1 MELSSDCLKGR
12 IMNSKIKPDL
22 MPMSISIVFK
32 VGLILLLP
40 DYRGVLKVSTFMF
53 GTELQ
58 QSGYLILLMW
68 LDGVSRHNKR
78 LSNFLV
84 N

>member
-1 MELSSDCLKGR
+1 MH
-12 IMNSKIKPDL
+12 SKIKPDL

-40 DYRGVLKVSTFMF
+40 NYCGVLKVSTFMF

-58 QSGYLILLMW
+58 QSGYLVLLVGF
-68 LDGVSRHNKR
+68 DGLSRHNKR
-78 LSNFLV
+78 LSNSLV